1 MADNF
6 FITYGVRVWV
16 KAATLATVP
25 PTSNAGMI
33 ELINLIDQPFNLST
47 DSVDIITQ
55 GSSGGFTKPI
65 ISRSSWAIPLEMNL
79 DVTSPGYLALKFAAM
94 NAANSAV
101 NNALQFWME
110 TPVVDGSAAAPE
122 AHAGICQ
129 VADFQPTLKAGDV
142 AQIRCTLQGFGD
154 PTWTGQG
161 NTTTVGRIATLTIV
175 SGGVGLTA
183 GTAVPL
189 VAAGAGAGYGAT
201 ATVAVT
207 GGVISTATIV
217 SPGRGF
223 VVGNLLT
230 IISPTVV
237 GPGDTLPTLS
247 VATLV
252 P

>member
-16 KAATLATVP
+16 KAATLATAA
-25 PTSNAGMI
+25 PTSSAGMI

-79 DVTSPGYLALKFAAM
+79 DVTSPGYLALKYAAM

-110 TPVVDGSAAAPE
+110 TPVVDGSASAPE
-122 AHAGICQ
+122 SHAGICQ

-154 PTWTGQG
+154 PVWTGQG
-161 NTTTVGRIATLTIV
+161 NTTSAGRIATLTII
-175 SGGVGLTA
+175 SGGAGLTA

-189 VAAGAGAGYGAT
+189 IPITGSGYGAT

-207 GGVISTATIV
+207 TGAITTATIV
-217 SPGRGF
+217 VPGLRF
-223 VVGNLLT
+223 AVGNLLT
-230 IISPTVV
+230 ISSPAVV